1 MPSSTKIKP
10 SHTLL
15 QAVMLKESQND
26 VSWKTQKKLAGKLA
40 PCIDQIQNGQDG
52 IQPIQRALNHLKRD
66 SLLPKTRA
74 SVTMAQMLERALNV
88 LNPSRCAHN
97 QSSAARDR

>member
-10 SHTLL
+10 SQTLL

-26 VSWKTQKKLAGKLA
+26 VSWKTQEKLAGKLA
-40 PCIDQIQNGQDG
+40 LCIDQVQNGQDG
-52 IQPIQRALNHLKRD
+52 IQPIQDALDHLNRG

-88 LNPSRCAHN
+88 LTPSRGAHN